1 MKKLDGALDVT
12 GNIASK
18 IAKTGIGGAL
28 KFVPGLGGVI
38 GGVISNISD
47 STSLVDLDNKEI
59 RELAKQ
65 YLMILELR
73 SSKNTILAN
82 KFTEL
87 NAKYEEQIKTYN
99 NKGFFKKLF

>member
-1 MKKLDGALDVT
+1 M
-12 GNIASK
+12 
-18 IAKTGIGGAL
+18 
-28 KFVPGLGGVI
+28 PGLGGII

-73 SSKNTILAN
+73 ASKNTILAN
-82 KFTEL
+82 KYTEL